1 MTRLFAVFIMTLF
14 ATGCRSPSGAQQPVA
29 AWVEV
34 APGDTVQI
42 RAITSATTCPTL
54 MVDGQM
60 TPMAERAAPDAA
72 YPVRACALSVPR
84 TAVRVALDGKK
95 LALVPPTIHRIVLFG
110 DTGCRLKGDQV
121 QLCNDAVAWP
131 FAAVAAQ
138 AAAKHPDLVIHVG
151 DYHYRETP
159 CPAGI
164 AGCAGTPYGDEWGVW
179 AKDFFEPAAPLL
191 AAAPWVMV
199 RGNHEAC
206 ARAANG
212 WFRFLDPGPPPAV
225 CSDFAPP
232 YAVHLDG
239 FGLAVLD
246 SAATVDARNDPA
258 RSREFGDAFASIAG
272 RMTGPFWLVTHRP
285 VWALVPGW
293 QAGGADPVLSPLN
306 LTEQAA
312 IDSEAPPNLDMVVS
326 GHVHTFAT
334 YDYGPTR
341 PAQLVVGVGG
351 SYYDKM
357 QLAPATPVDI
367 DGLRASA
374 FALTQYGYL
383 VMDRTDGG
391 WDGTLYAAG
400 DDRVLARC
408 AFRGRSAEC
417 R

>member
-1 MTRLFAVFIMTLF
+1 M
-14 ATGCRSPSGAQQPVA
+14 QQPVA

-34 APGDTVQI
+34 APGDTVQV
-42 RAITSATTCPTL
+42 RVITTATDCPAL
-54 MVDGQM
+54 MVDRQP

-84 TAVRVALDGKK
+84 TAGSVALDGRR
-95 LALVPPTIHRIVLFG
+95 LALVPSVIHRIVLFG

-121 QLCNDAVAWP
+121 QLCNDPVAWP

-159 CPAGI
+159 CPAGN
-164 AGCAGTPYGDEWGVW
+164 AGCAGTPYGDDWAVW

-212 WFRFLDPGPPPAV
+212 WFRFLDPGPRPAV
-225 CSDFAPP
+225 CTDSTSP
-232 YAVHLDG
+232 YTVHLDG

-258 RSREFGDAFASIAG
+258 RSREFGDAFASSAG

-293 QAGGADPVLSPLN
+293 PPGGESGLSPLN

-312 IDSEAPPNLDMVVS
+312 IDPDVPSNLDMVVS

-334 YDYGPTR
+334 YDFGAAR

-351 SYYDKM
+351 SLYDKM
-357 QLAPATPVDI
+357 RLAPATPVDI

-391 WDGTLYAAG
+391 WDGTLYEAG

-408 AFRGRSAEC
+408 AFKGRSAAC